1 MFRRLQSL
9 LCCAVIGA
17 FAVIC
22 WYGRESGQAVMTAAK
37 VGTSMEKPVV
47 VIDPGH
53 GGMDGGCVSVDG
65 TAEKGINLAISESL
79 RDSLRL
85 LGYDVI
91 CTRESDVSIYDKG
104 TEGLGEQK
112 KSDMKNRLSI
122 FSKYSEGISVS
133 IHQNQFTD
141 SKYSGAQMFY
151 SAKNTE
157 GQRLAGVMQQQFV
170 SLLQPDNM
178 RETKPVG
185 DELYLLNNTD
195 NPAVM
200 IECGFLSNPEEAAK
214 LESAEYQ
221 KQVAFTV
228 LTGITEYRGQSADKS
243 ANSAAE
249 D

>member
-22 WYGRESGQAVMTAAK
+22 WYGRESGQALMTAAK
-37 VGTSMEKPVV
+37 AQTVIDKPVV

-53 GGMDGGCVSVDG
+53 GGIDGGCVSVDG
-65 TAEKGINLAISESL
+65 TAEKGINLAVSESL
-79 RDSLRL
+79 RDCLKL
-85 LGYDVI
+85 LGYDVV
-91 CTRESDVSIYDKG
+91 CTREGDVSIYDEGVK
-104 TEGLGEQK
+104 GLGEQK
-112 KSDMKNRLSI
+112 KSDMKNRLAI

-151 SAKNTE
+151 SEKNPQ

-170 SLLQPDNM
+170 SLLQPDNT

-200 IECGFLSNPEEAAK
+200 IECGFLSNPDEAAK
-214 LESAEYQ
+214 LESEEYQ

-228 LTGITEYRGQSADKS
+228 MTGITEFRSGQS
-243 ANSAAE
+243 E
-249 D
+249 